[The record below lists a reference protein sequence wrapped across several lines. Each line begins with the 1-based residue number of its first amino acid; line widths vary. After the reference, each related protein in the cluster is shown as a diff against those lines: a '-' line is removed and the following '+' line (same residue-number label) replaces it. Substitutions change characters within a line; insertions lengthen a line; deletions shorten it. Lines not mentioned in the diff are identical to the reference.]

1 MSKPLIKFIYGG
13 MSMGKIV
20 YPYIP
25 NSVPEIKEQML
36 KELGIESVEE
46 IYKEI
51 PKRLRFK
58 GKMNLPE
65 PLLSEYELRRHVEEL
80 LANDKDCKKFL
91 SFLGGG
97 TWQHYVPEVC
107 DTINTRDEF
116 LTAYVGAAYAD
127 HGKYQA
133 IFEFA
138 SMLGELLDFDVV
150 STPTYD
156 WGMAA
161 GFAVRMAARITGRN
175 QVLIPK
181 TVSPDRLLCIKN
193 LCKPYIE
200 VKLIDYDKDTGLM
213 DLEDLKK
220 NISDKTAAVYFE
232 NPSYLGFIESQGE
245 EISKIAHDAGALLVV
260 GVDPSSLGVLA
271 PPSHYG
277 ADIACGDLQPLGIHM
292 NAGGGLAGFIASRDE
307 EEFVAEYPT
316 QLWGIIETTKEGEY
330 GFGDVSFE
338 RTSYASRENAK
349 DFLGTQTA
357 LWGITAGVYLALMG
371 PKGMQELGEGIMQRV
386 AYAQK
391 KLNEIPGVKTPLFNS
406 AHFKEF
412 IVNFDDT
419 GKTVAEINR
428 KLLDFE
434 IFGGKDLSK
443 EFPELGNSALYCI
456 TEIHMKSDIDRLV
469 DALKKILS

>member
-1 MSKPLIKFIYGG
+1 
-13 MSMGKIV
+13 MGKIV

-51 PKRLRFK
+51 PERLRFK

-316 QLWGIIETTKEGEY
+316 QLWGITETTKEGEY

>member
-316 QLWGIIETTKEGEY
+316 QLWGITETTKEGEY